1 MKKQFYY
8 TLLNILI
15 IISLSCSNDEIPS
28 SIIVEKGKVTF
39 SLEDKNYNTVVL
51 GSNIL
56 GDWTNFSMTRRG
68 TKWEINLPNP
78 HKEVVYKF
86 LIDGGFWKIDPLN
99 SQKRKVP
106 DPYKGYNSVVY
117 FK

>member
-28 SIIVEKGKVTF
+28 SIIVEKEKVTF
-39 SLEDKNYNTVVL
+39 SLEDKNYNTVAL

-56 GDWTNFSMTRRG
+56 GEWANFNMTLKG
-68 TKWEINLPNP
+68 VKWEINLPNP
-78 HKEVVYKF
+78 HREVVYKF
-86 LIDGGFWKIDPLN
+86 LETSEKLISIN
-99 SQKRKVP
+99 
-106 DPYKGYNSVVY
+106 
-117 FK
+117 